1 MMPPDVGALAGN
13 DHQDRVL
20 ARALLRGTSRP
31 TCGLAN
37 ASRWAAERPQMA
49 SRISRRRGPEGP
61 AGLILV
67 VVAALGNADLILD
80 HFVDQPVLVGD
91 PP

>member
-1 MMPPDVGALAGN
+1 
-13 DHQDRVL
+13 
-20 ARALLRGTSRP
+20 
-31 TCGLAN
+31 
-37 ASRWAAERPQMA
+37 MA
-49 SRISRRRGPEGP
+49 SRVSRRCGPEGP

-80 HFVDQPVLVGD
+80 HLADQPVLVGD